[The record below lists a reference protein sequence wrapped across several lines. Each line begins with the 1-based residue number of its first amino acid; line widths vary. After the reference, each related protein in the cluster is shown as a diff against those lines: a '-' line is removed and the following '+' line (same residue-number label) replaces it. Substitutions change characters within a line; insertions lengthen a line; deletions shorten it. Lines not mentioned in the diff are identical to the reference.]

1 MVSRWPSHRDDHGL
15 YRYGY
20 VTGMVYCERF
30 NNSDMTHCFGMNQ
43 WRAFLFFIATSSIE
57 GLLLVA
63 GFTSEGEGHGCALI
77 AERLD
82 IQLSQNHPGN
92 RWKRGL
98 VVQIKETY
106 ISSLQTSITYTVQST
121 VHTPTI
127 PPFYPLN
134 IPDMLCPPASTTSRS
149 S

>member
-15 YRYGY
+15 RWYGY
-20 VTGMVYCERF
+20 VTGMVYCEHF
-30 NNSDMTHCFGMNQ
+30 NNRDMAHYFGKNQ
-43 WRAFLFFIATSSIE
+43 WRAFLFFVPTSSVE
-57 GLLLVA
+57 A

-77 AERLD
+77 AQRLD
-82 IQLSQNHPGN
+82 IQLSQNHLGN

-106 ISSLQTSITYTVQST
+106 ISLLQTSITYTVQST

-134 IPDMLCPPASTTSRS
+134 IPDMLRPPASTTPRS